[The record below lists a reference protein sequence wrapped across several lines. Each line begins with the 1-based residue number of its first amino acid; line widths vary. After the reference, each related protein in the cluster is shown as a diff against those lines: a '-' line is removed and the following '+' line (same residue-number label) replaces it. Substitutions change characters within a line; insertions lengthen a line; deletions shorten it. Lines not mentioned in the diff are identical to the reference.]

1 MMSPEQTLLL
11 ASTDPRFGDSARH
24 AIESVLVG
32 DLDWTS
38 LVRLALSHGMT
49 PALLAALDAVDQSL
63 VPSEFLAV
71 LREHCGRVR
80 DRSLTLVAELHAILE
95 ALERESV
102 VAIAFKGPLMAELLF
117 GDVGQR
123 APGDLDVLVRPED
136 VTCICRVLEGRGYTD
151 SRGRALTSAQQ
162 RMYRNYQCEYLFM
175 RSSDGIVVEP
185 HWAFAQRQRAID
197 PDYRAMF
204 DHALCLP
211 LGGRDVRCLAPG
223 DLLLALCIH
232 GGKHRWER
240 LSWIRDIAALLARW
254 PQLDLESAVGRAKST
269 GCARILLLGLAV
281 ARRSAGVRLPVAID
295 RLIDRDQTLL
305 ALQQEVMMRLF
316 DPAKPTEGDDNARVL
331 GFAFRMRER
340 WSDRMRYVLRTLL
353 VPRLEHIEIVALPGS
368 LLWAY
373 YPLRWSR
380 DYVVLPVWRLVKPW
394 LRAPPNR
401 RAP

>member
-1 MMSPEQTLLL
+1 
-11 ASTDPRFGDSARH
+11 
-24 AIESVLVG
+24 
-32 DLDWTS
+32 
-38 LVRLALSHGMT
+38 
-49 PALLAALDAVDQSL
+49 
-63 VPSEFLAV
+63 
-71 LREHCGRVR
+71 
-80 DRSLTLVAELHAILE
+80 
-95 ALERESV
+95 
-102 VAIAFKGPLMAELLF
+102 
-117 GDVGQR
+117 
-123 APGDLDVLVRPED
+123 
-136 VTCICRVLEGRGYTD
+136 
-151 SRGRALTSAQQ
+151 
-162 RMYRNYQCEYLFM
+162 
-175 RSSDGIVVEP
+175 
-185 HWAFAQRQRAID
+185 
-197 PDYRAMF
+197 MF

-281 ARRSAGVRLPVAID
+281 ARSSAGVRLPVAID

-316 DPAKPTEGDDNARVL
+316 DPAKPTDGDDNARVL
-331 GFAFRMRER
+331 RFAFRMRER

-380 DYVVLPVWRLVKPW
+380 DYAVLPVWRLVKPW